1 MFNGIIYNRGVLKS
15 TKKIKN
21 NSIIEL
27 KSNIKISSSDI
38 GGSIACDGVCLTLT
52 KINKKSLFF
61 YLSSETLQ
69 RTTFKYM
76 KVGNFINLEKS
87 LIYGKRLSG
96 HYTQGHV
103 DLTGQV
109 SNIIQSGRVWT
120 LQVFITKKFHKYLV
134 EKGSISINGVSLTIS
149 KINKSNFEVTII
161 PHTLKLTNLINLK
174 KKDFVNIEL
183 DIFSKYILDLK
194 K

>member
-1 MFNGIIYNRGVLKS
+1 M
-15 TKKIKN
+15 
-21 NSIIEL
+21 

-109 SNIIQSGRVWT
+109 SNIIQSGKVWT
-120 LQVFITKKFHKYLV
+120 LQVFISKKFHKYLV

-149 KINKSNFEVTII
+149 KINRSRLFLNYFK
-161 PHTLKLTNLINLK
+161 INKFISFK

>member
-15 TKKIKN
+15 TKKIKS

-27 KSNIKISSSDI
+27 NSNIKISNSEI
-38 GGSIACDGVCLTLT
+38 GSSIACDGVCLTLT

-61 YLSSETLQ
+61 YLSNETIK

-76 KVGNFINLEKS
+76 KVGNYINLEKS
-87 LIYGKRLSG
+87 LIFGKRISG

-103 DLTGQV
+103 DLTGQIL
-109 SNIIQSGRVWT
+109 NITRSGKVWT
-120 LQVFITKKFHKYLV
+120 LKVLISKKFNKYLV
-134 EKGSISINGVSLTIS
+134 EKGSISLNGVSLTIS
-149 KINKSNFEVTII
+149 KINRSNFEVTII

-174 KKDFVNIEL
+174 EKDLVNIEL